1 MSQVRIARRYAKALI
16 EIASE
21 KKELSRIGEDFKH
34 IEFVTEGSRE
44 FLVFLKN
51 PVISKEKKK
60 NVFREV
66 FGSRVHT
73 LTSSFLS
80 FIVDK
85 GREEILSSIIT
96 QYFHIMDENLGIVNI
111 EVRAASDLSEQQT
124 GEIKKKFESMT
135 KKTVKISFSLDKQ
148 ILGGFVVKMG
158 DTVFDASV
166 RNQLQMLRE
175 RFAQGVGTN

>member
-1 MSQVRIARRYAKALI
+1 MSQLRIARRYAEALI

-21 KKELSRIGEDFKH
+21 KKELTRIGEDLKF
-34 IEFVTEGSRE
+34 IESCIQGSRE
-44 FLVFLKN
+44 FLIFLKS
-51 PVISKEKKK
+51 PVINKEKKK
-60 NVFREV
+60 DVFKEM
-66 FGSRVHT
+66 FGSKIYP

-96 QYFHIMDENLGIVNI
+96 QYFQIMDENLGIVNI
-111 EVRAASDLSEQQT
+111 EVKAVSDLSEQQT

-135 KKTVKISFSLDKQ
+135 KKKIRISFSLDKQ

-158 DTVFDASV
+158 DTVFDGSV